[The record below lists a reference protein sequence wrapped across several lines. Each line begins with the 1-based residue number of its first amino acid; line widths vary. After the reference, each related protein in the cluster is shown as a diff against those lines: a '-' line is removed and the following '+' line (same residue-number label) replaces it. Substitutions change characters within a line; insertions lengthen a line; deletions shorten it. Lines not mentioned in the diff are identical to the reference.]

1 MKGDKKMLNK
11 SDCMSI
17 LIKLEDKGVDI
28 NAQMKKL
35 ILAKDI
41 PIDVLKFIAEKQ
53 GLEAVNFYEM
63 LRKSYN
69 NKKSKLYK
77 NILDDIKLEDV
88 CVILS
93 SLLLQIA
100 LYSSKLTDTK
110 NSFLQEIRANE
121 ISEALADFY
130 KSDNVEKCLA
140 VLNAIKTDL
149 LVLEYLN
156 GRRELN

>member
-1 MKGDKKMLNK
+1 MLNK

-100 LYSSKLTDTK
+100 WYSSKLTDTK

>member
-1 MKGDKKMLNK
+1 MLNK

-17 LIKLEDKGVDI
+17 LIKLEDQGVDI
-28 NAQMKKL
+28 DAQMKKL

-121 ISEALADFY
+121 ISDALADFY

>member
-1 MKGDKKMLNK
+1 MLNK

-140 VLNAIKTDL
+140 VLNAVKTDL

>member
-1 MKGDKKMLNK
+1 MLNK

-121 ISEALADFY
+121 ISDALADFY

-140 VLNAIKTDL
+140 VLNAVKTDL

>member
-1 MKGDKKMLNK
+1 MLNK

-17 LIKLEDKGVDI
+17 LIKLEDQGIDI

-53 GLEAVNFYEM
+53 GLEAIKFYEI

-77 NILDDIKLEDV
+77 NILDDINIKDV
-88 CVILS
+88 CVVLS

-130 KSDNVEKCLA
+130 KSDNIEKCLA

>member
-1 MKGDKKMLNK
+1 MLNK

-88 CVILS
+88 CIILS

-121 ISEALADFY
+121 ISDALADFS

>member
-1 MKGDKKMLNK
+1 MLNK

-77 NILDDIKLEDV
+77 NILDDINIDDV

-110 NSFLQEIRANE
+110 DSFVQEIRANE

>member
-1 MKGDKKMLNK
+1 MLNK

-77 NILDDIKLEDV
+77 NILDDINIDDV

-110 NSFLQEIRANE
+110 DSFLQEIRANE

>member
-1 MKGDKKMLNK
+1 MLNK
-11 SDCMSI
+11 CDCMSI

-121 ISEALADFY
+121 ISDALADFY

>member
-1 MKGDKKMLNK
+1 MLNK
-11 SDCMSI
+11 SDCMSM

-110 NSFLQEIRANE
+110 DSFLQEIRANE

>member
-1 MKGDKKMLNK
+1 MLNK

-77 NILDDIKLEDV
+77 NILDDIKLKDV

-121 ISEALADFY
+121 ISDALADFY

>member
-1 MKGDKKMLNK
+1 MLNK

-110 NSFLQEIRANE
+110 DSFLQEIRANE

-130 KSDNVEKCLA
+130 KSDSTEKCLA
-140 VLNAIKTDL
+140 VLNAVKTDL

>member
-1 MKGDKKMLNK
+1 MLNK

-121 ISEALADFY
+121 ISDALADFY

-149 LVLEYLN
+149 LALEYLN

>member
-1 MKGDKKMLNK
+1 MLNK

-77 NILDDIKLEDV
+77 NILDDINIDDV

-121 ISEALADFY
+121 ISDALADFY

>member
-1 MKGDKKMLNK
+1 MLNK

-77 NILDDIKLEDV
+77 NILDDINLDNI

-110 NSFLQEIRANE
+110 DSFLQEIRANE

>member
-1 MKGDKKMLNK
+1 MLNK

-17 LIKLEDKGVDI
+17 LIKLEDQGVDI

-121 ISEALADFY
+121 ISDALADFY
-130 KSDNVEKCLA
+130 KSDNIEKCLA

>member
-1 MKGDKKMLNK
+1 MLNK

-17 LIKLEDKGVDI
+17 LVKLEDQGIDI

-53 GLEAVNFYEM
+53 GLEAVKFYEM

-77 NILDDIKLEDV
+77 NILDDVSIEDI

-140 VLNAIKTDL
+140 VLNAVKTDL

>member
-1 MKGDKKMLNK
+1 MLNK

-17 LIKLEDKGVDI
+17 LIKLEDRGVDI

-77 NILDDIKLEDV
+77 NILDDINIDDV

-110 NSFLQEIRANE
+110 DSFLQEIRANE

>member
-1 MKGDKKMLNK
+1 MLNK

-41 PIDVLKFIAEKQ
+41 PMDVLKFIAEKQ

>member
-1 MKGDKKMLNK
+1 MLNK

-140 VLNAIKTDL
+140 VLTAIKTDL

>member
-1 MKGDKKMLNK
+1 MLNK

-110 NSFLQEIRANE
+110 DSFLQEIRANE

>member
-1 MKGDKKMLNK
+1 MLNK

-41 PIDVLKFIAEKQ
+41 PIDVLKFITEKQ
-53 GLEAVNFYEM
+53 SLEAVNFYEM

-77 NILDDIKLEDV
+77 KILDDIKHEDV

>member
-1 MKGDKKMLNK
+1 MLNK

-77 NILDDIKLEDV
+77 NILDDINIDDV

-121 ISEALADFY
+121 ISDALADFY
-130 KSDNVEKCLA
+130 KSDNAEKCLA